1 MLNRHR
7 KTTKSGTPIIE
18 KPSHMRSISDTTTGS
33 NVKSISYA
41 TLTSTP
47 MGTNHPSSPTM
58 LTHTSSIRSI
68 PFMSSI
74 GGSIAPYG
82 TTLSQ
87 PGRQSTPPLP
97 SNPAN
102 PEDIIRPY
110 TLPPTHNP
118 DTKHASGVYPVY
130 DSPTAPPPIP
140 NAMRV
145 ESYRPATPT
154 QRARYNP
161 PAYEE
166 SSGSSSG
173 RPQHRE
179 KQLSTDTDLSQQS
192 SRVNLIANITGT
204 ANVADVGSPS
214 PPSAVYQGHRPQ
226 LSASRD
232 ERRQSPPTPTE
243 ASISGP
249 DIA

>member
-1 MLNRHR
+1 
-7 KTTKSGTPIIE
+7 
-18 KPSHMRSISDTTTGS
+18 MRSISDTTTGS
-33 NVKSISYA
+33 NVRSMSYA

-47 MGTNHPSSPTM
+47 VVTNPPSSPTM

-82 TTLSQ
+82 TTFSQ
-87 PGRQSTPPLP
+87 PGRQSPPPPLP

-118 DTKHASGVYPVY
+118 DTKHASGAYPVY
-130 DSPTAPPPIP
+130 DSPSAPPPVP

-145 ESYRPATPT
+145 ESYRPSTPT

-166 SSGSSSG
+166 SSASSSG

-179 KQLSTDTDLSQQS
+179 KQLSTDTDISLQS
-192 SRVNLIANITGT
+192 SRVNLINADSAGVANIAGLVT
-204 ANVADVGSPS
+204 PS
-214 PPSAVYQGHRPQ
+214 PPSAFQQGHRTQ
-226 LSASRD
+226 LSASQD
-232 ERRQSPPTPTE
+232 ERRQPPPTPTE
-243 ASISGP
+243 ASISGT